1 MILLN
6 LNAQSHF
13 SVNPVDLDIG
23 RSRFERPKKKM
34 LTADVGTLI
43 PAYWTE
49 ILPGDTV
56 QMSLSSVV
64 QMSTILDPVMDNLY
78 MDVNF
83 FFVPMRLTW
92 SHTKEF
98 FGENTE
104 GAWAPQTTYTV
115 PQLSFTSSSGGAA
128 VQSVADY
135 MGIPV
140 GVTGISVSALPFR
153 AYGRVYDDWW
163 RDENLVTPPT
173 SYYGDSNQPYNA
185 STPFRGG
192 VPYKV
197 AKFHDYFTSALP
209 APQRGSAVL
218 IPFSGSGTVS
228 ISGSFPV
235 TAASS
240 IHSMGN
246 TIQFADS
253 SSTLGDNF
261 IRRNGYI
268 AGTPVEIGITSDTLS
283 DYSHLTKSNL
293 VTNVS
298 GSGSVSGISSTTSVN
313 DLRLA
318 FQMQKWL
325 EKSALFGGRYVSM
338 LKAQF
343 GVTSPDAR
351 LQRSEYLGG
360 KRIPLNVQMVE
371 NNNASTASG
380 AVPLGKLGA
389 YSHTSDAD
397 DYFTHSFT
405 EHGFLLC
412 TVCFRY
418 KHTYSQG
425 VRREFLR
432 KTMWDYYFPVF
443 ANIGNTPI
451 LRQEIYADGSASDDS
466 VWGYQ
471 EAWGEYRYDQD
482 ELSGFFRPGVSGSL
496 SSWHYGDYYQTA
508 PTLSEGWIVE
518 DKAPVDRTLAVP
530 SSASVP
536 QLLCDFLFKPVF
548 TRAMPVY
555 SIPGLIDHH

>member
-34 LTADVGTLI
+34 FTGNVGDLI

-56 QMSLSSVV
+56 SMSLSSVV

-92 SHTKEF
+92 SHSKEF
-98 FGENTE
+98 FGENTA
-104 GAWAPQTTYTV
+104 GPWAPSTTYTI
-115 PQLSFTSSSGGAA
+115 PQLSFSSSAT
-128 VQSVADY
+128 VHTVADY
-135 MGIPV
+135 LGIPL

-153 AYGRVYDDWW
+153 AYARVYDDWW

-173 SYYGDSNQPYNA
+173 INTGDSTNSYQYARPDL
-185 STPFRGG
+185 GG
-192 VPYKV
+192 KCFQV
-197 AKFHDYFTSALP
+197 AKFHDLFSSCLP
-209 APQRGSAVL
+209 GPQRGNAVL

-228 ISGSFPV
+228 ISGTFPV
-235 TAASS
+235 TAGSS

-246 TIQFADS
+246 AIQFAKGSD
-253 SSTLGDNF
+253 TTGENF
-261 IRRNGYI
+261 VEANGI
-268 AGTPVEIGITSDTLS
+268 ISGSPREIGLVSGTLS
-283 DYSHLTKSNL
+283 GYTNITKSNL
-293 VTNVS
+293 QTAVS

-313 DLRLA
+313 DLRMA

-360 KRIPLNVQMVE
+360 KRIPLNVHMVE
-371 NNNASTASG
+371 NNSASTAST
-380 AVPLGKLGA
+380 AIPLGKLGA
-389 YSHTSDAD
+389 YSHTSDSD

-405 EHGFLLC
+405 EHGFLIC

-425 VRREFLR
+425 IKREFSR

-443 ANIGNTPI
+443 ANIGNTP
-451 LRQEIYADGSASDDS
+451 LLQKEIYADGSANDDN
-466 VWGYQ
+466 VFGYQ
-471 EAWGEYRYDQD
+471 EAWAEYRYDQD
-482 ELSGFFRPGVSGSL
+482 ELSGFFRPGVSGTL
-496 SSWHYGDYYQTA
+496 SSWHYGDYYTSA
-508 PTLSEGWIVE
+508 PTLSAGWIVE

-530 SSASVP
+530 SSSTVP

-548 TRAMPVY
+548 VRAMPVY
-555 SIPGLIDHH
+555 SVPGLIDHH